1 MKEEYKELLLKEIT
15 ARIKYGVKV
24 LNTTYKNHDVQTV
37 IGIVGDE
44 VTMAETY
51 TSVRG
56 DDFEFSST
64 KHYTGYVDF
73 IKPFLRPISSL
84 TEKEQIELGELI
96 GTASYNMLK
105 GDLSHLNALMVHIY
119 KNHIDAFDLIPK
131 GLALEALEDMY
142 KNINDKEQ

>member
-1 MKEEYKELLLKEIT
+1 MKEEDKELLLKDLT

-64 KHYTGYVDF
+64 KQYTGYVDF
-73 IKPFLRPISSL
+73 IKPFFRSIPSL

-105 GDLSHLNALMVHIY
+105 GDLSHLDALMVHIY
-119 KNHIDAFDLIPK
+119 KNHIDAFGLIPK
-131 GLALEALEDMY
+131 GLALEAPEDMY
-142 KNINDKEQ
+142 NNINDKEQ